1 MNALNFIQNGQVDW
15 RRKNTNLVE
24 NLKEMN

>member
-1 MNALNFIQNGQVDW
+1 MIRYSYRFK
-15 RRKNTNLVE
+15 KNTNLVE